1 MVQGWAGDKVRLVAL
16 DRSRHLDNAV
26 AWFNDPEVTAW
37 TLVGDWPLCRLAEEE
52 FFAVAER
59 ASPFATPTDV
69 FLAVETTAG
78 EHIGFT
84 GVHRIDWRHGVG
96 LTGTVIGRKDL
107 WRRGYGSD
115 AVRVRTAYAFDVLG
129 LRLMLSEAFADNEA
143 SQRMLLR
150 VGFREVGR
158 VPERYFKRGV
168 WRDIV
173 EFACRRDWWTAAR
186 DDRAAARYHGR

>member
-1 MVQGWAGDKVRLVAL
+1 MGWSGEKVRLVPLERA
-16 DRSRHLDNAV
+16 RHLDNAV
-26 AWFNDPEVTAW
+26 AWFNDPEVTTW

-59 ASPFATPTDV
+59 ASPFATPADV
-69 FLAVETTAG
+69 FLAVETHEG

-84 GVHRIDWRHGVG
+84 GVHRIDWRHGTG

-107 WRRGYGSD
+107 WRQGFGSD

-129 LRLMLSEAFADNEA
+129 LRLLLSEAFADNEA

-150 VGFREVGR
+150 VGYREVGR
-158 VPERYFKRGV
+158 VPERFFKRGA
-168 WRDIV
+168 WREIV
-173 EFACRRDWWTAAR
+173 QFACHRTNWHSAR
-186 DDRAAARYHGR
+186 SGTSGA

>member
-1 MVQGWAGDKVRLVAL
+1 MGWSGDKVRLVPL
-16 DRSRHLDNAV
+16 ERGKHLDNAV

-52 FFAVAER
+52 FFALAER

-69 FLAVETTAG
+69 FLAIETVAG

-96 LTGTVIGRKDL
+96 LTGTVIGRQEL
-107 WRRGYGSD
+107 WRQGYGSD

-129 LRLMLSEAFADNEA
+129 LRLLLSEAFADNEA

-150 VGFREVGR
+150 VGYREVGR
-158 VPERYFKRGV
+158 VPQRYFKRGAF
-168 WRDIV
+168 RDLV
-173 EFACRRDWWTAAR
+173 LFACRRDWWADAR
-186 DDRAAARYHGR
+186 DGGTASR

>member
-1 MVQGWAGDKVRLVAL
+1 MVWSGEKVRLVPL

-26 AWFNDPEVTAW
+26 AWFNDAEVTAW

-52 FFAVAER
+52 FFAKAE
-59 ASPFATPTDV
+59 STSFFATPADV
-69 FLAVETTAG
+69 FLAVETREG

-107 WRRGYGSD
+107 WRMGYGAD
-115 AVRVRTAYAFDVLG
+115 AVRVRTSYAFDVLG
-129 LRLMLSEAFADNEA
+129 LRLLLSEAFVDNPA

-150 VGFREVGR
+150 VGYRDVGR
-158 VPERYFKRGV
+158 IPARYFKRGAY
-168 WRDIV
+168 RDIV
-173 EFACRRDWWTAAR
+173 LFACHRDWWASLAG
-186 DDRAAARYHGR
+186 DAGAGGGLP